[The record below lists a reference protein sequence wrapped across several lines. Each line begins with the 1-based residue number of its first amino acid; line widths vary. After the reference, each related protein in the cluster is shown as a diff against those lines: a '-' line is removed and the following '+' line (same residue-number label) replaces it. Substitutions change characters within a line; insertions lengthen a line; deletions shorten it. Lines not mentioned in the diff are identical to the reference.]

1 MSEIKSLTVFI
12 QEDLYPALFEK
23 IDKVFPEM
31 EFKKVGNK
39 WISSH
44 YLNGSPTEK
53 GSYRRDKTFIK
64 KERLNRAKEQG
75 GDSKDLISLYMEFNG
90 LNPNDNSQVP
100 EAVRAICK
108 IIDKEFPEKEGDW
121 EEARKRQEIIEQSY
135 ERQVKALFS
144 TEGEEVLKYLTEN
157 RGYSLELIRK
167 MGLGYMSPKE
177 GSFLQESV
185 NIGYYK
191 NTEEFPLSIPYYS
204 KGKLRGFKLRSIIP
218 GKKDKYRN
226 TGNLNGLIKY
236 NPFFLAPWNV
246 KGGTEAER
254 TLIVVE
260 GELDCLHAVADGAE
274 NIIASAGSDGVTPEM
289 ATAIKEKGYSS
300 VILTLDTDGAGQNM
314 TEKNIIT
321 LAKEGIT
328 VYVAKLPEAKDT
340 DEYLTLHKDNI
351 EDFKQVLSNCVEAV
365 YFLFWRE
372 VDRYE
377 KTSKNRIEFD
387 KFIDKVIKLSLRVR
401 SEILRGRILDAL
413 KAAYGVS
420 GEEAYKGFRE
430 RADRLKAEAEKEKAL
445 KESDTALKAATA
457 LLSQGRKDEA
467 KQKAGEALEQMKR
480 AEGEDRYS
488 FLLNDNTEELWARYK
503 NPSKTL
509 DTGYRFWKDKENYPD
524 DYIKLSFPAG
534 GISVIG
540 AATGHGKSKMLQSL
554 ALDSLESKWEKGIIL
569 YITYEE
575 NEEQVNEQFLNAL
588 ANVELTKKGGN
599 AQLRIIDDY
608 LRSFPADPSILEQG
622 ATPQKGLLSISSN
635 TDKKSAKDK
644 FLEAEQQWK
653 GYRKDNRIR
662 LIKPEDNFLETLMG
676 ILDYAKENLPL
687 RAVFIDYIQEL
698 YIEDF
703 KKMRTDELKEIM
715 VELDLFA
722 QNARI
727 PVIAGAQLKRE
738 TASPADLFNN
748 MMDSSGWIERK
759 ASEIILIWSSNHE
772 IKKED
777 KNRIKDV
784 IPNPAE
790 ATFFLSKQEGKLF
803 LKVTKSRL
811 ISINSTA
818 IVNINGKTGR
828 VTPNGELPQAPGTK
842 EREIDFSK
850 TKPIDDNVK
859 IDPEAQKPFRRD
871 RDEEELQQMDILP
884 FDPPS
889 TEIELPF

>member
-1 MSEIKSLTVFI
+1 MSELSDFIK
-12 QEDLYPALFEK
+12 DKLYPALYPE
-23 IDKVFPEM
+23 IDKVFPKM
-31 EFKKVGNK
+31 EFKKVGKK

-44 YLNGSPTEK
+44 YLNGSPTK
-53 GSYRRDKTFIK
+53 GNNYRPDKTFIK
-64 KERLNRAKEQG
+64 ESRINRAKEQG
-75 GDSKDLISLYMEFNG
+75 GDNIDLISLYMGFNG
-90 LNPNDNSQVP
+90 LNPDDNSQVA
-100 EAVRAICK
+100 EAAKAICK
-108 IIDKEFPEKEGDW
+108 IINLEFPEKEGDW
-121 EEARKRQEIIEQSY
+121 VEAKRRQEVIEQSY

-144 TEGEEVLKYLTEN
+144 PEGETVLRYLTKE

-167 MGLGYMSPKE
+167 MGLGYMSQKE
-177 GSFLQESV
+177 GNFLEESIK
-185 NIGYYK
+185 IGYFK
-191 NTEEFPLSIPYYS
+191 NFEAFPLSIPYYS
-204 KGKLRGFKLRSIIP
+204 KGRLRGFKLRSIIP
-218 GKKDKYRN
+218 GQKDKYRN
-226 TGNLNGLIKY
+226 TGNLNGLIKQ

-246 KGGTEAER
+246 KGGTDAER

-260 GELDCLHAVADGAE
+260 GELDCLHAVAEGGE
-274 NIIASAGSDGVTPEM
+274 NIIATAGSDGVTPEM
-289 ATAIKEKGYSS
+289 ATAIKEKGYTS
-300 VILTLDTDGAGQNM
+300 VILTLDTDGAGQDM

-340 DEYLTLHKDNI
+340 DEYLNKHTI
-351 EDFKQVLSNCVEAV
+351 EDFKQVLFNCVEAV

-377 KTSKNRIEFD
+377 KTSKSRIEFD
-387 KFIDKVIKLSLRVR
+387 KFVNTVIKLTLRVK

-430 RADRLKAEAEKEKAL
+430 TADRLKAEAEKEKAL

-457 LLSQGRKDEA
+457 LLSQGKEA
-467 KQKAGEALEQMKR
+467 AAKEKAGEALEAIKR
-480 AEGEDRYS
+480 AEGEDRLS
-488 FLLNDNTEELWARYK
+488 FLLKDNTEELWERYK
-503 NPSKTL
+503 TPSKTL
-509 DTGYRFWKDKENYPD
+509 DTGYIFWKDKQKDPGD
-524 DYIKLSFPAG
+524 FQRLTFPAG

-554 ALDSLESKWEKGIIL
+554 TLDALEAKWEKGLIL

-588 ANVELTKKGGN
+588 ANVELTKRGGN

-608 LRSFPADPSILEQG
+608 LRSFPSDPSILEAG
-622 ATPQKGLLSISSN
+622 KATPKNAPTLNSGTDRKSN
-635 TDKKSAKDK
+635 KEK
-644 FLEAEQQWK
+644 FLEAEKKWK
-653 GYRKDNRIR
+653 QLRQSERIR
-662 LIKPEDNFLETLMG
+662 ILKPEDNFLETLLD
-676 ILDYAKENLPL
+676 ILNYAKEHLPL

-715 VELDLFA
+715 VELELFA
-722 QNARI
+722 QKTKLPI
-727 PVIAGAQLKRE
+727 IAGAQLKRE

-759 ASEIILIWSSNHE
+759 ASEIVLIWSSQHAIKGEE
-772 IKKED
+772 IKK
-777 KNRIKDV
+777 IKDV
-784 IPNPAE
+784 IPDAEE
-790 ATFFLSKQEGKLF
+790 ATPFLSHHEGKLF

-811 ISINSTA
+811 IPINSTA
-818 IVNINGKTGR
+818 IVKINGRTGR
-828 VTPNGELPQAPGTK
+828 VEANGNLPEEPTKEPIEMFPYSEEALPQTAGNSTGEP
-842 EREIDFSK
+842 
-850 TKPIDDNVK
+850 
-859 IDPEAQKPFRRD
+859 
-871 RDEEELQQMDILP
+871 QQTDILP